1 MGKGRKLPRKFEMP
15 WGNGLVVEE
24 VGIDTEYNELVIQL
38 LRYDDFDDDAVRFCQ
53 YWPDG
58 KFQRTPMM
66 LSRSNVDAM
75 RKALKDAPQIRALLR
90 ELVQD

>member
-1 MGKGRKLPRKFEMP
+1 MGKARKLPRKFEMP

-24 VGIDTEYNELVIQL
+24 VGIDTDYNELVIQL
-38 LRYDDFDDDAVRFCQ
+38 LRYDDFDDPALRFCQ

-66 LSRSNVDAM
+66 LSRSNLAAM
-75 RKALKDAPQIRALLR
+75 RKALKDAPEIRALLR
-90 ELVQD
+90 ELVKD